1 MTIRRKLDLMLLGYD
16 VRWRLRVNPKSHV
29 PDMFLIF
36 IVYGV
41 MQMFKYLDTSSMK
54 RSHGLLAFKV
64 IFWTPNIICTHA
76 MARIVRKL
84 FGGKSIEPQRVPLTK

>member
-41 MQMFKYLDTSSMK
+41 MQMFKYLDTIPMK
-54 RSHGLLAFKV
+54 RPNGLLASKIF
-64 IFWTPNIICTHA
+64 FWTPNTICTHA

-84 FGGKSIEPQRVPLTK
+84 FEGKSIEPQRIPLIK

>member
-54 RSHGLLAFKV
+54 RPHGLLAFKD
-64 IFWTPNIICTHA
+64 IFLDTKHYLYICN
-76 MARIVRKL
+76 
-84 FGGKSIEPQRVPLTK
+84 GKNCS